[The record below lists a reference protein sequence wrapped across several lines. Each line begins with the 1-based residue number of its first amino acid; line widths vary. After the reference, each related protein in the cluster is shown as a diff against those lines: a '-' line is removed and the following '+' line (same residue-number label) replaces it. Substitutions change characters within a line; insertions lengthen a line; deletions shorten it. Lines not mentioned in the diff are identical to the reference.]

1 MNTNGDSAN
10 EQDKAIIYPERLN
23 YGIVS
28 AGFLYKLKFSVQNN
42 TTTPMRIRVTT
53 SALRGSQNTIR
64 LVSLP
69 DIVAPG
75 LEAVLHLELTAEF
88 PMVSKFL
95 VSVAQNQSSVIYS
108 KEVDAN
114 IVSAETFKHVKKS
127 LILQKRPI
135 YEPNVTV
142 FANIPNFDTL
152 TEDLLNH
159 SSSATFSEAVLL
171 DDDDIED
178 LLSLPTAHNVYWDPF
193 SKCLRLDPKL
203 GKVRP
208 FTVVIWLPIASDA
221 FVAIHC
227 R

>member
-1 MNTNGDSAN
+1 MNTNGGSQKVH
-10 EQDKAIIYPERLN
+10 EKAIIYPERLDF
-23 YGIVS
+23 GIVS

-42 TTTPMRIRVTT
+42 TTTPMRIRLTT
-53 SALRGSQNTIR
+53 SPLKGSQNTIR
-64 LVSLP
+64 LVNFP

-75 LEAVLHLELTAEF
+75 LEAVLYLELTAEY

-95 VSVAQNQSSVIYS
+95 LSVAQNQSSEVYT

-159 SSSATFSEAVLL
+159 SSSATFSEAILL

-178 LLSLPTAHNVYWDPF
+178 LLNLPTAHNVYWDPF

-203 GKVRP
+203 GKVQ
-208 FTVVIWLPIASDA
+208 
-221 FVAIHC
+221 H
-227 R
+227 